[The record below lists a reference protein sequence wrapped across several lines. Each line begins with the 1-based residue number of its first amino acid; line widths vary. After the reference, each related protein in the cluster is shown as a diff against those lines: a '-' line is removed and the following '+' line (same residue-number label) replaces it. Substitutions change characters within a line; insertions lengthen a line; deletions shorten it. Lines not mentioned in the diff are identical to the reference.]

1 MKTILTFTLF
11 FSSLLTYAQN
21 KEEIIKAE
29 NSFFG
34 AVKLKLEYDSL
45 NHLTKKTGIGK
56 DENIKPF
63 YHLVAIETY
72 KYDERA
78 NLIEI
83 RSYDENEKLISTE
96 FEDTPIVKKVYN
108 KKNQI
113 IEEWYLDENEKPR
126 EEYAIAKYSYDTKGN
141 KVFEGWYNEKG
152 EKRTEK

>member
-1 MKTILTFTLF
+1 MKRIFLLLMLC
-11 FSSLLTYAQN
+11 SCLLTYAQN

-56 DENIKPF
+56 DESIKPF

-83 RSYDENEKLISTE
+83 RSYGENEKLISTE
-96 FEDTPIVKKVYN
+96 FEDTPILKKVYN
-108 KKNQI
+108 NKNQI

-126 EEYAIAKYSYDTKGN
+126 EEYAIAKFSYDTKGN
-141 KVFEGWYNEKG
+141 KVFEGWSNEKG
-152 EKRTEK
+152 EKQTEK